1 MRVLFPS
8 SDTNGDD
15 TGGAEEEQAGG
26 SSDDHAGDSVTPVG
40 AVHRDGD
47 GGHRVLPDAV
57 RLAGVE
63 MFVGMALVHV
73 AEVMSFV
80 VTILA
85 IWMLVT
91 AVLAISWPQ

>member
-1 MRVLFPS
+1 
-8 SDTNGDD
+8 
-15 TGGAEEEQAGG
+15 
-26 SSDDHAGDSVTPVG
+26 
-40 AVHRDGD
+40 
-47 GGHRVLPDAV
+47 
-57 RLAGVE
+57 LAGVE